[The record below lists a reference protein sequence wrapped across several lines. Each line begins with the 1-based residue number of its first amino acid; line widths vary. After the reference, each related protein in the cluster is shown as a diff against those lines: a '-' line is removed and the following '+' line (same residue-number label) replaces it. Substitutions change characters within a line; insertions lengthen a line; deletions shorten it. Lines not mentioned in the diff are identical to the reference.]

1 MSPNRRMA
9 LKFAGKCT
17 KCSTYIPV
25 GKQAIWDSI
34 SKSVHCIKCPSTPTP
49 APTRTRR
56 STSSGYGETSSG
68 AYATKS
74 EVMVDESKVKAEDL
88 DWFRYCN
95 YLADCVAAESRIE
108 APGVSE
114 KSRFKI
120 LEEISDPFS
129 SEIELHEDE
138 KKFLEK
144 IDSGRGIL
152 LGWPVLCIDGK
163 EGKRILPIFQA
174 EIDVAA
180 SLEKGKIELANQE
193 WRTCDL
199 LNATSQIEE
208 SDVEALQEVIAAL
221 SSKKG
226 ASLFSKLDKAL
237 KETFPNWD
245 SSKKS
250 VIEKMNVGDLSNL
263 PIIIV
268 GAESQF
274 SQTLVN
280 ELRQISIRSD
290 WKNTAASKLF
300 NSSTPKIVDSP
311 EVVAPLAL
319 NESQEE
325 AVSKLSSS
333 PVVVVTG
340 PPGTGKSQVIS
351 ALVSQ
356 SWLVEKSILVT
367 SVNNAAVDVAVARI
381 KELDPALV
389 LRTGNKASREAL
401 SQEIES
407 FIERAGNIRIT
418 SRDAQRDIE
427 LTRRRFYST
436 YRSRREKMKKFRNY
450 LYLQGRLAHISEDL
464 INLNYRLWRQGTSKA
479 ESGLGI
485 LRFIVNQLSKERKK
499 PNLWTKILL
508 KYLENKYKLI
518 NFDLNDMQEWLQLHK
533 EFLKKKKNLSGMSN
547 SYITEDK
554 MKILDEE
561 WREESKGLLTALV
574 RSSLQKNKTAMTG
587 LRNAVLKGQYQAAI
601 SSSNLK
607 IFPAWAVTAYSAATA
622 IPLTPNHI
630 DLVVIDEA
638 SQCSIAAILPLAYRA
653 KQLLILGDLNQLR
666 PIIKLSE
673 IDEKSLAIKRKLDVE
688 NLREKKLD
696 HRTSSAFGAF
706 DHSVTAD
713 SKVLLDEHYRS
724 HSSISHWF
732 NANFYAG
739 NLSLLGSRPTKGL
752 LQGIHW
758 QDIYGKWE
766 RGERGSYLNVA
777 ECEQVVRNVSEY
789 AHMNLSIGVVTPYAR
804 QAQEIR
810 DRLSSVL
817 SEEQLHNIEFVSS
830 TAHRFQGGEK
840 DLIIYSTVITP
851 ETPQRSADWIKKN
864 RELINVAVSR
874 ARESLIVVGNP
885 EAPAALGIGDLVSLK
900 NASII
905 NSDSRSG
912 GDLTQTKAETALYE
926 ALLDNDISSA
936 PQFPISGVIVDFA
949 IPLKGSEGLAIEVD
963 GAVHEDANGIRVRQD
978 FQRDA
983 MLRNLGWK
991 IMRVPNWRVFQEIN
1005 TVIAEIRKEI
1015 SESELGTS
1023 ESVLSK

>member
-25 GKQAIWDSI
+25 GKQAFWDSN
-34 SKSVHCIKCPSTPTP
+34 SKSVHCIKCPSTPTS

-56 STSSGYGETSSG
+56 STNSGYSESSAG
-68 AYATKS
+68 SYATKS
-74 EVMVDESKVKAEDL
+74 DVVVDESKVKAEDL

-95 YLADCVAAESRIE
+95 YLADCVTAESRIE

-114 KSRFKI
+114 KGRFKT
-120 LEEISDPFS
+120 LNKVSDPFAS
-129 SEIELHEDE
+129 KIELHEDE

-144 IDSGRGIL
+144 IDSGRGVL

-163 EGKRILPIFQA
+163 EGKRVLPIFQA

-180 SLEKGKIELANQE
+180 SLEKGRIELSSQE

-199 LNATSQIEE
+199 LNATSQIED
-208 SDVEALQEVIAAL
+208 SDVEAMQEVISSL

-226 ASLFSKLDKAL
+226 ATLLNKLEKAL
-237 KETFPNWD
+237 KETFPKWD
-245 SSKKS
+245 ASKS
-250 VIEKMNVGDLSNL
+250 IDIGNMNVGDLSNQSL
-263 PIIIV
+263 ILV

-280 ELRQISIRSD
+280 ELRQISMRTD
-290 WKNTAASKLF
+290 WRNTAAAKLF
-300 NSSTPKIVDSP
+300 NTANSRAVDAP
-311 EVVAPLAL
+311 EVIAPLAL

-325 AVSKLSSS
+325 AIGKLSTSS
-333 PVVVVTG
+333 VVVVTG

-356 SWLVEKSILVT
+356 SWLVEKSVLVT

-407 FIERAGNIRIT
+407 FIERAGDIRIT
-418 SRDAQRDIE
+418 SRDAQREIDQ
-427 LTRRRFYST
+427 TRRRFYAT
-436 YRSRREKMKKFRNY
+436 YRQRKERIRKYRTY
-450 LYLQGRLAHISEDL
+450 LHLQGRLAFLSEDL
-464 INLNYRLWRQGTSKA
+464 ISLNYKLWGQGIAKA
-479 ESGLGI
+479 ESRIGI
-485 LRFIVNQLSKERKK
+485 LSFITNQLSKESTGS
-499 PNLWTKILL
+499 NLGSRLL
-508 KYLENKYKLI
+508 RKYLEKKFFLSDFEI
-518 NFDLNDMQEWLQLHK
+518 EDLREWIALRK
-533 EFLKKKKNLSGMSN
+533 EFTKKRKSLEGMSDFC
-547 SYITEDK
+547 ITEQR
-554 MKILDEE
+554 MKLLDEE
-561 WREESKGLLTALV
+561 WREESKVLLKALV
-574 RSSLQKNKTAMTG
+574 RAKLQKNKSVMTG

-622 IPLTPNHI
+622 IPLTPNHL

-638 SQCSIAAILPLAYRA
+638 SQCSIAATFPLAYRA

-666 PIIKLSE
+666 PIIKLNE
-673 IDEKSLAIKRKLDVE
+673 LDEKILAAKRGLDIE
-688 NLREKKLD
+688 DLRAKRLD

-706 DHSVTAD
+706 DYSVVTE

-739 NLSLLGSRPTKGL
+739 NLTLLGSRPAKGL
-752 LQGIHW
+752 QQGIHW
-758 QDIYGKWE
+758 QDVYGKWE
-766 RGERGSYLNVA
+766 RGERGSYLNIA
-777 ECEQVVRNVSEY
+777 ECEQVIHNVLENV
-789 AHMNLSIGVVTPYAR
+789 HMNLSIGVVTPYAR

-817 SEEQLHNIEFVSS
+817 TEEQLHSIEFVSS

-874 ARESLIVVGNP
+874 ARETLVVVGNP
-885 EAPAALGIGDLVSLK
+885 DAPGVLGIGDLVSLK
-900 NASII
+900 NASTMHSDL
-905 NSDSRSG
+905 NSGS
-912 GDLTQTKAETALYE
+912 DLAQTKAETALYE
-926 ALLDNDISSA
+926 ALVKRNIASA
-936 PQFPISGVIVDFA
+936 PQLPISGVIVDFA
-949 IPLKGSEGLAIEVD
+949 IPLKNSEGLVIEVD
-963 GAVHEDANGIRVRQD
+963 GEVHEDENGIRVRQD

-983 MLRNLGWK
+983 MLRDLGWK
-991 IMRVPNWRVFQEIN
+991 VMRIPNWRVFHEIDA
-1005 TVIAEIRKEI
+1005 VIAEIEVER
-1015 SESELGTS
+1015 TS
-1023 ESVLSK
+1023 NYEFGALTN